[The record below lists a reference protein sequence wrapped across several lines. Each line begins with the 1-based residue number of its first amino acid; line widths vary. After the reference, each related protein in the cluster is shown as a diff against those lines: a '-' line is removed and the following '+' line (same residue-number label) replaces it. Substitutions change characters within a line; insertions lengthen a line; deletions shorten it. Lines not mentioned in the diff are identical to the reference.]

1 MADAMQVAKTILEQ
15 LGGNKFRVM
24 TGAKNFTSYEHEGP
38 GLSFQLPGGGFTKS
52 GINYVAITLT
62 PADLYTVVFERVR
75 KLKRTPVA
83 KFEDVYNDQ
92 LVEIFERETGLRT
105 KLF

>member
-1 MADAMQVAKTILEQ
+1 
-15 LGGNKFRVM
+15 
-24 TGAKNFTSYEHEGP
+24 
-38 GLSFQLPGGGFTKS
+38 
-52 GINYVAITLT
+52 
-62 PADLYTVVFERVR
+62 
-75 KLKRTPVA
+75 LKRTTVA